1 MSRVRSADTVP
12 EIALRRALWAV
23 GLRYRVRARLP
34 GKPDLAFPKSRLT
47 IFVDGCFW
55 HACPRHYGEPKSNT
69 DFWRTKIAANR
80 KRDRRVDRE
89 LRKLGW
95 QVVRIWEHELRENL
109 PGAVARV
116 RELLM
121 RQAST

>member
-12 EIALRRALWAV
+12 EIAFRRALWAV

-34 GKPDLAFPKSRLT
+34 GTPDLAFPKWRLT

-55 HACPRHYGEPKSNT
+55 HACPRHYGEPKSNVG
-69 DFWRTKIAANR
+69 FWRTKIAANR
-80 KRDRRVDRE
+80 DRDRRVNRE

-95 QVVRIWEHELRENL
+95 RVFRIWEHELRENL

-116 RELLM
+116 LELL
-121 RQAST
+121 RPHAR

>member
-12 EIALRRALWAV
+12 EIAFRRALWAI

-34 GKPDLAFPKSRLT
+34 GTPDLAFPKLRLT

-55 HACPRHYGEPKSNT
+55 HACPRHYGEPKSNVG
-69 DFWRTKIAANR
+69 FWRTKIAANR
-80 KRDRRVDRE
+80 ERDRRVNRE

-95 QVVRIWEHELRENL
+95 RVVRIWEHELRENL
-109 PGAVARV
+109 PGAVARI
-116 RELLM
+116 RQLLT
-121 RQAST
+121 RAAAT